1 VVTHQHKDGEVKM
14 TTLKQH
20 LYEHICHYCDRY
32 MLGIGKDEVLED
44 FEELFERIFAP
55 QSLGGF
61 KQLIQ
66 LIVRVRNISF
76 HSAESIMKD
85 LHWAP
90 YIFDALHKFS
100 FEVDDKSIH
109 NEYHR
114 ISYHKGWCSEYP
126 FYVVLL
132 KSHEYMLTIKSCE
145 LLAAFIKHYYSV
157 LDTLRD
163 KDLARESSTREE
175 EACANFRLFMKTN
188 VAEFNFVRE
197 AIPKTTFDTPM
208 SIANQIDQYLN
219 SKETWPYLAHKN
231 YLRVLCHF
239 FSNDWKPPKHISRK
253 RSPFDRVPK
262 RYADP
267 IAVPIVGAHD
277 DIFALIPDEPLIP
290 NSEGLDEDDQ
300 YAALTFVVNNRDVNT
315 KRDKTELLDTA
326 IPFNKHVQDRTAV
339 DVTASVRRS
348 HNMGLQNTQLLMPE
362 ELNLLI
368 SKLIK
373 LGNQQSNLETAIV
386 IWIMMLLSKSIA
398 EIQSLVVFTD
408 LTKKQQGLYIDKVGE
423 GWWFFYVS
431 HSAKS
436 KLDSVGLR
444 DVKEDVFT
452 ACPDFL
458 LKMIVANIGIRADG
472 PIINENNT
480 QVITDNVVQKL
491 KKLSDR
497 HGSGRLSVRRLVNFM
512 SYYLNS
518 TDVIDPIFID
528 YSYAVNMYTTRVAR
542 SYANVSD
549 HSRSQQ
555 LNKLW
560 QSVEQDIEIYSGKPL
575 SISLFDLRYFCQAD
589 QFMGS
594 SFTPTKTAVSTLIDS
609 LTQRV
614 ASSKP
619 SFHHRLVDIIE
630 YHNAFTAHT
639 AWMLL
644 FGTGYRAAWNPLP
657 TFALFLPSLNL
668 MGISDKD
675 DSDFTHSR
683 IVAVPNVLTSQLKE
697 YKRHL
702 GCLRALL
709 RVLMPKLCSTIDKI
723 VEVDQHVLNFNH
735 SQASQ
740 WYKVI
745 RNSRKEQGPF
755 FFFHQQGTSV
765 VTKNLSPSELV
776 NYCKNEIVLPS
787 NAGRHWLKSNLL
799 EKNIAPELIN
809 FQMGHWQAGEVPLGH
824 YSALSHIEAIN
835 DIVPVLDELFKEA
848 GWLPLKS
855 VIS

>member
-1 VVTHQHKDGEVKM
+1 M

-20 LYEHICHYCDRY
+20 LYEHICHYCDRQ
-32 MLGIGKDEVLED
+32 MLSIGKDEVLED
-44 FEELFERIFAP
+44 FEELIERIFAP
-55 QSLGGF
+55 ESLGGF

-66 LIVRVRNISF
+66 LIVHVRNISSR
-76 HSAESIMKD
+76 SAESIMKD

-90 YIFDALHKFS
+90 YIFDALYKFS
-100 FEVDDKSIH
+100 FEVDDKSIN
-109 NEYHR
+109 NEYYR
-114 ISYHKGWCSEYP
+114 NSYHKGWCSEYP

-132 KSHEYMLTIKSCE
+132 KSHEYQFTIKSCE

-163 KDLARESSTREE
+163 KELARESSTREE
-175 EACANFRLFMKTN
+175 DACANFRLFMKTN
-188 VAEFNFVRE
+188 VAEFNSVRE
-197 AIPKTTFDTPM
+197 AIPKTPLDTPM
-208 SIANQIDQYLN
+208 SIANQLDKYLN
-219 SKETWPYLAHKN
+219 DQEHWPYLAHKN
-231 YLRVLCHF
+231 YLRMLSHF
-239 FSNDWKPPKHISRK
+239 FSNDWKSPKHISRK
-253 RSPFDRVPK
+253 RLPFERVPK
-262 RYADP
+262 RYAEP

-277 DIFALIPDEPLIP
+277 DIFTLIPNEPLIP

-300 YAALTFVVNNRDVNT
+300 YVTQAFVVNNRDVNT

-326 IPFNKHVQDRTAV
+326 IPFNKRIQARTSV
-339 DVTASVRRS
+339 DVTAKVRRS

-386 IWIMMLLSKSIA
+386 IWMMMLLSKSIA
-398 EIQSLVVFTD
+398 DIQNLVVFND
-408 LTKKQQGLYIDKVGE
+408 LAKKQQGLYIDE
-423 GWWFFYVS
+423 HERGWWFFYVI

-436 KLDSVGLR
+436 RLDNVGLIE
-444 DVKEDVFT
+444 VKEEVFT

-458 LKMIVANIGIRADG
+458 LRLIKANLGKRTSG
-472 PIINENNT
+472 PVINETDN
-480 QVITDNVVQKL
+480 QVITDNITQKL

-497 HGSGRLSVRRLVNFM
+497 HSSGRLSVRRLVNFI

-549 HSRSQQ
+549 HYRCQQ

-560 QSVEQDIEIYSGKPL
+560 QSVEKDIERHSGKPL
-575 SISLFDLRYFCQAD
+575 PISLFNFRNFCQED
-589 QFMGS
+589 QFIGS
-594 SFTPTKTAVSTLIDS
+594 SFTPTKSAVSTLIDT
-609 LTQRV
+609 LTRRV
-614 ASSKP
+614 NLSQP
-619 SFHHRLVDIIE
+619 SFHHRLVDIID
-630 YHNAFTAHT
+630 YHNAFTAYT

-657 TFALFLPSLNL
+657 TFALFVPSLNL

-675 DSDFTHSR
+675 DSDYSHSR
-683 IVAVPNVLTSQLKE
+683 IVAVPNVLTSQLIE

-702 GCLRALL
+702 GCLRSLL
-709 RVLMPKLCSTIDKI
+709 RVLIPKLCSTIDNI
-723 VEVDQHVLNFNH
+723 VAVDQHVLGFNH

-755 FFFHQQGTSV
+755 FFFHQQGSSV
-765 VTKNLSPSELV
+765 VAKNLSPSELV
-776 NYCKNEIVLPS
+776 NYCRNEIVLPS
-787 NAGRHWLKSNLL
+787 NAGRHWLKSHLL
-799 EKNIAPELIN
+799 EKNVASELIN

-824 YSALSHIEAIN
+824 FSSLSHIDAIN
-835 DIVPVLDELFKEA
+835 DIVPVLDELFEEA
-848 GWLPLKS
+848 GWVQLKS